1 MLYLLEVLMS
11 IDILIVD
18 TPTEIL
24 SKLVILFKDHSSW
37 VISNRLTLLIKQ
49 TQTFNDT
56 TSYSNLS
63 EDELAVL
70 EFLPDFDTR
79 YTYLLSLSLGID
91 A

>member
-24 SKLVILFKDHSSW
+24 SKLVILFKDHCSWFVSSNL
-37 VISNRLTLLIKQ
+37 VLIIKHAA
-49 TQTFNDT
+49 TFSDT
-56 TSYSNLS
+56 TTYSSLS
-63 EDELAVL
+63 EDDLATL

>member
-1 MLYLLEVLMS
+1 MG

-18 TPTEIL
+18 TPIDRL
-24 SKLVILFKDHSSW
+24 NKLATLFKGHCYW
-37 VISNRLTLLIKQ
+37 FKHNTGKLLIRQ
-49 TQTFNDT
+49 FSTSNSDT
-56 TSYSNLS
+56 STYSNLS
-63 EDELAVL
+63 EDELATL

>member
-1 MLYLLEVLMS
+1 M

-18 TPTEIL
+18 TPTDRL
-24 SKLVILFKDHSSW
+24 NKLAPLLKGHYCWFTGKSKV
-37 VISNRLTLLIKQ
+37 LLIRHSP
-49 TQTFNDT
+49 TFNDT
-56 TSYSNLS
+56 STYSSLS
-63 EDELAVL
+63 EDELAIL